1 MVNYSAALDTTF
13 GMLSHPIRRA
23 ILHRLTNGRA
33 SVKELAAPFN
43 ISLPALLKH
52 LSKLEKA
59 GLVRSEKQGRV
70 HTCEL
75 NAEPLREASD
85 WLAHYQQFW
94 DTKLDALEHFLDSEP
109 AEPDNN
115 EGNS

>member
-1 MVNYSAALDTTF
+1 
-13 GMLSHPIRRA
+13 
-23 ILHRLTNGRA
+23 
-33 SVKELAAPFN
+33 
-43 ISLPALLKH
+43 LLKH

-94 DTKLDALEHFLDSEP
+94 DTKLDALEHWS
-109 AEPDNN
+109 
-115 EGNS
+115 

>member
-1 MVNYSAALDTTF
+1 MTLDSTF

-23 ILHRLTNGRA
+23 ILQRLAVGRA

-43 ISLPALLKH
+43 ISLPAMLKH
-52 LSKLEKA
+52 LSKLEQA

-85 WLAHYQQFW
+85 WLAHYQQYW
-94 DTKLDALEHFLDSEP
+94 DHKLDALEQFLDSDEP
-109 AEPDNN
+109 LNDDE
-115 EGNS
+115 EGTP